1 MSPQKPDSSLPASVG
16 LRGDRSRDGRPSV
29 LRTARDLEV
38 TRQPGAGRLPFEEI
52 SQERGQEWWDSPDV
66 SPQG

>member
-38 TRQPGAGRLPFEEI
+38 TRQPGAGRLPFKEI